1 MFFVLIVHGV
11 RPLKRYIEQ
20 HITTELSKLLIQM
33 KIAPHSHIEID
44 IDKNDQY
51 QVQVQQL
58 QSATSNTSAKPT
70 YNRKY

>member
-1 MFFVLIVHGV
+1 LFFVLIVHGV
-11 RPLKRYIEQ
+11 RPLKGYIEQ

-33 KIAPHSHIEID
+33 KIASHSHIEID

-51 QVQVQQL
+51 QVQQP